1 MKKTHLT
8 FLSFVVLMVG
18 LGASDSLRG
27 IFSSIFS
34 QHFSLSATQL
44 GLIVT
49 VSYMGNLVFLLLGGN
64 LLEMFPRKKTL
75 IALTLIWMTA
85 LLAFAATD
93 SYPILL
99 CGMFFVMGAST
110 LLNTTLNLITPLLF
124 AGSPAFF
131 VNLLFFTQGIG
142 TSGSQSI
149 LGSLASGFSSWQKTN
164 GGLLL
169 LGSIGLA
176 LLCLCP
182 VPEPDKSVQS
192 RFSLLQI
199 LKTPCTLPYIFAF
212 GFYFIAEHGVL
223 NWLVVYATS
232 GLQVKQSTA
241 ANALAIFFGCI
252 MIGRLVLSPLVD
264 RLGVLKSLRGFA
276 LFASI
281 LYGIGVLGGAHTL
294 FVWALS
300 GLFLSILYPT
310 LVMSIRGYF
319 PAEQVSS
326 AAGTIISAASLFDI
340 LFNLVFGKMIDLWGY
355 QNSIWVLPVSLCCCA
370 VLLFFAFREP
380 SLKSN

>member
-1 MKKTHLT
+1 MKKTNLT
-8 FLSFVVLMVG
+8 FLSFVVLMIG

-27 IFSSIFS
+27 IFSAVFS
-34 QHFSLSATQL
+34 EHFSLSATQL

-49 VSYMGNLVFLLLGGN
+49 VSYIGNLVFLLLGGN
-64 LLEMFPRKKTL
+64 LLELFPRKKSL
-75 IALTLIWMTA
+75 IVLTFIWMAA
-85 LLAFAATD
+85 LLTFAVTD
-93 SYPILL
+93 NYLVLL
-99 CGMFFVMGAST
+99 CGMFFVMGSST

-131 VNLLFFTQGIG
+131 VNFLFFTQGIG

-149 LGSLASGFSSWQKTN
+149 LGSLASGFSSWQMTN
-164 GGLLL
+164 FGLLI
-169 LGSIGLA
+169 LGAAALI
-176 LLCLCP
+176 LLCLSP
-182 VPEPDKSVQS
+182 VPEPPKAVHGS
-192 RFSLLQI
+192 FSLLHVLQ
-199 LKTPCTLPYIFAF
+199 TPCTLAYIFAF

-232 GLQVKQSTA
+232 GLQVEQSTA

-276 LFASI
+276 LIAAV
-281 LYGIGVLGGAHTL
+281 LYSIGVFGGASTL
-294 FVWALS
+294 FIWAFS

-310 LVMSIRGYF
+310 LVMSIRAYF

-326 AAGTIISAASLFDI
+326 AAGTIISIASLFDI
-340 LFNLVFGKMIDLWGY
+340 LFNLVFGQMIDTWGY
-355 QNSIWVLPVSLCCCA
+355 RGSIWILPVSLCCFA
-370 VLLFFAFREP
+370 ALLFLVFRGSP
-380 SLKSN
+380 KKVS